1 MVENFTTIEEKTYT
15 SDLKEAVVPMESE
28 FEAKIRHCI
37 QKFTKEPRQSVIDGL
52 LEYSRSLHQGE
63 N

>member
-15 SDLKEAVVPMESE
+15 SDVKEATVPMDNE
-28 FEAKIRHCI
+28 FEANIRHCV
-37 QKFTKEPRQSVIDGL
+37 QRLGKEPRQSVIDGL
-52 LEYSRSLHQGE
+52 LDYSKSLYQGE